1 MRFMVMKK
9 SRKRSNFHFSMTG
22 IRKGFPANRG
32 LSRRGKNERKERV
45 NKRDPF
51 SVKGQGL
58 GPRGG
63 ASPYKTLLS
72 TPQDSMPLFI
82 FLVYS
87 PKDLAQCFYPT
98 IIGNLNN
105 SIVI

>member
-22 IRKGFPANRG
+22 IRKGSLLTD
-32 LSRRGKNERKERV
+32 LSRRGKNERKRRV

-82 FLVYS
+82 FLVHS
-87 PKDLAQCFYPT
+87 PQDLAQCFYPT
-98 IIGNLNN
+98 IIGNLNT